1 MVNRQSRTG
10 SIVYVMLVCLVA
22 ALGGL
27 LFGYD
32 TGVIN
37 GAIGPLKAHFS
48 LDAKWT
54 GWATGCALLGCAIGA
69 AVAGALSDRFGRK
82 KVLILSAVM
91 FFISAVGTAIPR
103 TITAFIIYRILG
115 GIGVGAASISSPMYI
130 AEISPARIRGRMVS
144 VNQFAIVTGFLVVYF
159 VNFFIG
165 GYGVR
170 VDRQAVEELVEQV
183 DILDVQDAEALK
195 DHLTTVLTS
204 EMTNHFGIEKP
215 QVAQA
220 LSRNVL
226 VKTAWTWSFLVGPLQ
241 GHLELRRKFQPQI
254 EEILLSKDSDPL
266 VEWEQ
271 PAQLEERMMSAFR
284 KSISADD
291 PRVSEREFIRQLEEQ
306 VHRLV
311 EHVGSNISSLANPV
325 RDVVDRM
332 ARKRIESWSVV
343 RGWRWMFGSEA
354 LPALLLLVFLF
365 FVPESPRWLTKQNR
379 SDEALAILTRV
390 DGRTFADTELLEIKD
405 ALAHETGSLKQ
416 LLQPGMQIVLVI
428 GIVLAVLQQ
437 VTGINVF
444 LYFGTEIF
452 KQMGSETNAALL
464 QTVIVGAVNLSFTI
478 VAIWTVD
485 RLGRKPLMMIGSAG
499 MGLSLLAMGL
509 AAYFERTELGL
520 LLFILGYIA
529 CFALSVGPV
538 TWVILSEIFPT
549 RIRGRAMAIATV
561 CLWVA
566 NYVISQ
572 TFPMMD
578 ENAWLIDKFH
588 HAFPF
593 WLYGVFCVVLL
604 VFVGRF
610 VPETKGKTL
619 EQIERHW

>member
-1 MVNRQSRTG
+1 MQDNEKGNVL
-10 SIVYVMLVCLVA
+10 YVVLVCVVA

-37 GAIGPLKAHFS
+37 GAIGPLKAFFS

-54 GWATGCALLGCAIGA
+54 GWAMGCALLGCAIGA
-69 AVAGALSDRFGRK
+69 GAAGALSDRFGRK

-103 TITAFIIYRILG
+103 TVTSFIIYRILG

-165 GYGVR
+165 DYGGT
-170 VDRQAVEELVEQV
+170 VDKQAVQEIVGQ
-183 DILDVQDAEALK
+183 ISISDVQDADVLK
-195 DHLTTVLTS
+195 EHLATVLTS
-204 EMTNHFGIEKP
+204 EMANHFGIEKP
-215 QVAQA
+215 EVAQDV
-220 LSRNVL
+220 SRNVL
-226 VKTAWTWSFLVGPLQ
+226 VKTALTWSILGPLE
-241 GHLELRRKFQPQI
+241 GHPELQNKFRAQI
-254 EEILLSKDSDPL
+254 ESILLSKVSNPLGGWEEPARIEKELMEVYHKNISVVDS
-266 VEWEQ
+266 
-271 PAQLEERMMSAFR
+271 S
-284 KSISADD
+284 
-291 PRVSEREFIRQLEEQ
+291 VSEEELFRQLEVQ

-311 EHVGSNISSLANPV
+311 EYVVSNISSLTDPV
-325 RDVVDRM
+325 NEVM
-332 ARKRIESWSVV
+332 KKISEKQIESWSVV

-365 FVPESPRWLTKQNR
+365 FVPESPRWLSKQDRN
-379 SDEALAILTRV
+379 DKALAILTRV
-390 DGRTFADTELLEIKD
+390 NGVQYANMELLEIKN
-405 ALAHETGSLKQ
+405 AIAHESGSLSQ
-416 LLQPGMQIVLVI
+416 LFQPGMKIVLVI

-452 KQMGSETNAALL
+452 KKMGSETNAALL
-464 QTVIVGAVNLSFTI
+464 QTVIVGAVNLTFTVI
-478 VAIWTVD
+478 AIWTVD

-499 MGLSLLAMGL
+499 MGVSLLAMGL
-509 AAYFERTELGL
+509 AAYVQKTDLWILF
-520 LLFILGYIA
+520 FILGYIA

-561 CLWVA
+561 CLWLA

-578 ENAWLIDKFH
+578 ENPWLIEKFH
-588 HAFPF
+588 RGFPF
-593 WLYGVFCVVLL
+593 WIYGIFCVCLL
-604 VFVGRF
+604 VFVWRF

-619 EQIERHW
+619 EEIEKYWIQ